1 MGLEILS
8 SLNSRCNFPWLMS
21 NMFFIDGTPIADTKQ
36 YAIVE
41 RPGWKIGVLGLVEYG
56 WVCTLNCLDVDK
68 IVFEDF
74 VESGNRLAKMLR
86 RFA

>member
-1 MGLEILS
+1 
-8 SLNSRCNFPWLMS
+8 MS
-21 NMFFIDGTPIADTKQ
+21 NMFFIDGSPIADTKE

-74 VESGNRLAKMLR
+74 VECGNRLSKMLR
-86 RFA
+86 KWLGAFFKL